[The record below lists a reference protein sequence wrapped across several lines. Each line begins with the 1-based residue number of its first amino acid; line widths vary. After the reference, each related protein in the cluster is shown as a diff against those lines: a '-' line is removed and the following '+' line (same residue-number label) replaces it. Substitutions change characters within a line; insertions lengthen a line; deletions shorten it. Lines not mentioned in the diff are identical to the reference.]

1 MQNSLPKKAQSY
13 IKEHL
18 REKRWK
24 QVVTILACVVVFCT
38 TYALILP
45 ALTMTG
51 DTYCGKEAH
60 QHSDECYE
68 KVLICGKEENETAAA
83 AAHTHTDDCYT
94 TQRVLSCGQEESAGH
109 THGDA
114 CYDADGNLVCG
125 QEESVGHT
133 HTEACYQE
141 ERVLTCKQREDDAS
155 EESEGHVHTDAC
167 YEKKLICQ
175 KEEHEHS
182 LICYSNPDADVESAS
197 VWSRSVSKADL
208 TGNWADDLVAVAQT
222 QLDYEESTN
231 NYTVTEEGEMKGI
244 TRFGQWYGDPYGD
257 WDAMF
262 VSFCLNYAGIP
273 QTAVPYGDDCAE
285 WTTSLSYAG
294 LYRSTDNYSPV
305 KGDIVFFDYN
315 ADGAA
320 DHVGL
325 VAEVSEDGSGF
336 KSVEGNMD
344 DCVQQLDHYT
354 DESGIIGYAALPE
367 NPDYIPA
374 APDTPDGDLPADD
387 LDTPVD
393 DSGMPADVLNKDD
406 LNNELQTTGDGSDVQ
421 TIAVGETKTIAVDAG
436 KTVKLRFV
444 PDYSHEYIFY
454 SSTSG
459 DTYGY
464 LYDANGKQLT
474 YNDDGAG
481 DRNFKVAYTL
491 NGGETY
497 YWGTKWLSSQNSGD
511 ITVHLELGTN
521 HVYTRNEQGEL
532 VCGCGDI
539 VPQSGKCGANLTWE
553 FDADTGT
560 LTIAGNGDMYNYSS
574 SSNKAP
580 WAPISDLIKNVVIG
594 ENATS
599 VGEDAFQACTS
610 LENITFPSTLTEIG
624 KYAFEDCKSLK
635 SADLSATSVNW
646 ISSDAFRNCT
656 SLNTVQ
662 LPEGL
667 TGIGEWAFQYC
678 RSLDEIDLSNTQ
690 VASIQRLTFYAC
702 ESLKSVIFPTTLKDI
717 SDDAFFECGALT
729 EIDLSGTG
737 VTNLGDSSFCR
748 CTSLRKV
755 ILPETLTTMEE
766 QVFKDCP
773 NLSEITIPK
782 TVSSI
787 GKNAFGDSG
796 LTELR
801 LEAADVTIDATQ
813 AAAKNGFHVTV
824 ASTVDN
830 LTADTI
836 AALSK
841 MGCNGM
847 SFEVPHYLTG
857 GNWQADFLP
866 SQLNG
871 LPQSEYFIDEHGVFY
886 RIDSETNTAS
896 VFYCPPGI
904 SDYTIPKELPVKDG
918 KEAPVPVTGVDS
930 YAFANASDLTTL
942 TFEAPDAVTRL
953 ADLAFYNAVN
963 LESING
969 KSDAAAVLNTFTS
982 DALKKGVMLFWQ
994 TKFAD
999 DSAQPSGEAITVEKE
1014 KLKLTVST
1022 GKSKYLTP
1030 AQSEDGTYLYYTG
1043 ENAQTTVTVS
1053 NPDSAE
1059 TDNGTVV
1066 RVYFSFDEKIGKLNY
1081 KPGTYTVKSTG
1092 GNEYTMQV
1100 VQTGTTGCYYAEL
1113 ERPKQGDTISIILES
1128 SYPSPTSGGGNATV
1142 WCDVLTK
1149 AEKDAVGNGLIP
1161 VVNHQSMNWS
1171 TVADTFPITKEEN
1184 STGSSKLV
1192 GDGTGSAFIS
1202 GLNFKIDMSR
1212 AGTTLEGVG
1221 KDYMRSVDFEDV
1233 LTLPEGVT
1241 FAEDVLK
1248 SIQDGTV
1255 KVVASYNDG
1264 YLGYFFQTAEG
1275 RAFLSIAPSNN
1286 NTNFK
1291 YLQNGSFSLD
1301 EHGNPVVHWGFRNAD
1316 LDTEIGN
1323 VYFNYK
1329 IFDNTLIVA
1338 EPKADATYT
1347 VHNEVDAKQHF
1358 MYSADQEQKADCSVA
1373 VKTANSSLK
1382 MYKGSG
1388 SINGNYYGEPQ
1399 SYIVRAENPGAL
1411 PYEHL
1416 AYLTDDLPTQL
1427 YMRPVDIASMFAEDT
1442 EHQLTITIKKAT
1454 ICTPDNSKTVSGVDG
1469 SSAGTNTQNT
1479 GNNTEYRGMSGT
1491 DPDTAGYESSEIT
1504 IAWGENNQL
1513 QIAVEG
1519 GTTIL
1524 CAPEESAIRSVLDR
1538 LSLVVTPQTQYCLKW
1553 DLRNADGTVKSLPG
1567 GGKIQ
1572 KNISCTCK
1580 DTFMLLSNDTLNEH
1594 PTREQAVI
1602 NYAYGWDSDNILLD
1616 RDYAYY
1622 IYPDREFYLSKNW
1635 SKNGQTID
1643 NKTTIQRGDI
1653 LDYTLNVTH
1662 NGKGQYDALPLVD
1675 HMSGTQALLVP
1686 AAKNNNAEWAQGL
1699 QTITDNG
1706 VEYYILDKPGT
1717 YHNVWTSESQL
1728 ADTVVV
1734 TQSES
1739 GLDTLI
1745 KWYFADYT
1753 GNRNDTVT
1761 YRSYVCPDT
1770 SALSYSLGNE
1780 SWLND
1785 HQAHRLYAT
1794 IPGWTGTSFDFDKV
1808 IVDSVGD
1815 TGTGYSYS
1823 HISEGQKVVYRL
1835 MLRSSTDKDG
1845 KELPMTI
1852 TGKDMYDALP
1862 LSMDTYRWNK
1872 DNVHITYMDNYTVTN
1887 GDSWSVDEP
1896 EAGDQQYIKW
1906 ADDFSMTFTGT
1917 AYIYV
1922 ELDFPSGTPWQEYA
1936 NKYATTTLVNSFYV
1950 LSAQRSVTHDVAV
1963 AAQVRLQKGVVDT
1976 GYYYDSGSYYTSDMR
1991 IQDGRLYYQN
2001 NDVKIR
2007 AVRYYVSLYNAG
2019 PTNLYLTDMQDLLP
2033 RGFTYSSGSSSFVT
2047 ETFNGSSNDEIKK
2060 ADGTYATKMTALGTP
2075 TTSTDENGRQHVVFH
2090 FTPATSTYAIN
2101 PVSYDKDRD
2110 MCYLKPGQAIDFTYI
2125 CKTNNAAD
2133 TDDAALNIVT
2143 MPYYDFNNGGVVVD
2157 DGCKITSPRSNQYTP
2172 NDGGC
2177 DVWTNGEAENLGF
2190 TGGTNDTQ
2198 WLTSEVTLI
2207 RGAIKPGITK
2217 ALTSK
2222 TGQNGVTTQDPVSAA
2237 PTDTLNWTVK
2247 TENDGTNAISD
2258 YALTDR
2264 MQSPYMFTGNVS
2276 YTVYN
2281 TPDSNSLIA
2290 KPYSDY
2296 LFTIGNGTSDG
2307 TLSIRT
2313 NRGTTQT
2320 LTVGG
2325 APITL
2330 KCGWFYNKSSATS
2343 DGIYKQVEVQ
2353 LSIVQDSEGNAV
2365 LSLHFPDE
2373 TMAIPENGY
2382 SLLTLSTNNPTG
2394 ILENKQ
2400 FINTSFVTPMAQ
2412 VWDGTANK
2420 GNVVTLE
2427 TPFGNGE
2434 RPSVRNS
2441 APVTTSYGYVTG
2453 SSKQVT
2459 EVGNPDNTA
2468 ACTEEPN
2475 YIVLGDKTKQFRYTL
2490 SVENSTPKAMDM
2502 LVLIDGLP
2510 EIGDHTAFLAS
2521 DPRFSE
2527 FKVSLAENPE
2537 FVVTVQ
2543 AKDSK
2548 ASMVLDAAN
2557 YTIEYSTKKEF
2568 DAEDWKGNGASWS
2581 TSAENAR
2588 SIRLKIL
2595 DEAGTLIPAE
2605 STVSLSFTCKI
2616 DDPNVQPGQIAWN
2629 SFGYHYSLLDEAA
2642 ELEAAP
2648 LKVGVKTPSIPELRK
2663 QVVDHK
2669 GQPCNVEQDE
2679 TFSFLVYP
2687 GTALTGEYATREE
2700 IIAALGDTTYE
2711 EFSVTVKAGESL
2723 SESVRL
2729 QTDKWAWTEGQ
2740 PYTVVELPCGENY
2753 TFKRFLNST
2762 ASSYT
2767 LTYTAAQTQI
2777 VTCENTN
2784 LLWSID
2790 LTKENTSHEPLS
2802 GAVFALYSPDESDKL
2817 AAVPAEYADLNVA
2830 LTVEHNNK
2838 TWYLTSVQ
2846 TTPEDG
2852 KLNWPNLLREE
2863 YYLLEVKAP
2872 NGYNLNSP
2880 AGQILKPENKTQGVY
2895 SVTVVNRSGYSLPE
2909 TGGTGTHLYALGG
2922 FLLLL
2927 SAGALFLYQRIRR
2940 RKEVGTL
2947 N

>member
-13 IKEHL
+13 LKEHL

-24 QVVTILACVVVFCT
+24 QVVTVLACVVVFCT

-68 KVLICGKEENETAAA
+68 KVLVCGLEETEAAA
-83 AAHTHTDDCYT
+83 VTPAHTHTDDCYT
-94 TQRVLSCGQEESAGH
+94 TQQVLSCGQGESAGH
-109 THGDA
+109 THGDD
-114 CYDADGNLVCG
+114 CYDTDGNLVCG

-141 ERVLTCKQREDDAS
+141 ERILTCGQDEVTAPKGA
-155 EESEGHVHTDAC
+155 ESHVHEDSC
-167 YEKKLICQ
+167 YEKTLICQ

-182 LICYSNPDADVESAS
+182 LISYSNPDADVESAS
-197 VWSRSVSKADL
+197 VWSRSVSKASL

-222 QLDYEESTN
+222 QLGYAESTR
-231 NYTVTEEGEMKGI
+231 NYMVTETGEMKGI
-244 TRFGQWYGDPYGD
+244 TRFGQWYGNPYGD

-273 QTAVPYGDDCAE
+273 QTAVPYGYDCAE

-294 LYRSTDNYSPV
+294 LYRSAGNYSPI

-336 KSVEGNMD
+336 KSVEGNMA

-354 DESGIIGYAALPE
+354 GESGIIGYAALPK

-393 DSGMPADVLNKDD
+393 DSGMPADVLNEDD

-459 DTYGY
+459 DTYGH

-474 YNDDGAG
+474 YNDDSAG
-481 DRNFKVAYTL
+481 NNNFKITYTL

-497 YWGTKWLSSQNSGD
+497 YWGTRWYSNQKTGD
-511 ITVHLELGTN
+511 ITVHLELGPN
-521 HVYTRNEQGEL
+521 HIYTKNEQGDL
-532 VCGCGDI
+532 VCA
-539 VPQSGKCGANLTWE
+539 CGATAPKSGSCGTNLTWE
-553 FDADTGT
+553 FDKDTGT

-574 SSNKAP
+574 SSKAP
-580 WAPISDLIKNVVIG
+580 WAPISDLIKKVVIG
-594 ENATS
+594 ENTTS
-599 VGEDAFQACTS
+599 VGKYAFQACTS
-610 LENITFPSTLTEIG
+610 LENVIFPSTLTKIG
-624 KYAFEDCKSLK
+624 CDAFERCESLK

-646 ISSDAFRNCT
+646 ITRYAFYNCT

-662 LPEGL
+662 LPAGL
-667 TGIGEWAFQYC
+667 TGIGWSAFSGC

-690 VASIQRLTFYAC
+690 VASIQDHAFYSCA
-702 ESLKSVIFPTTLKDI
+702 SLKRASFPSTLTDI
-717 SDDAFFECGALT
+717 SDHTFFNCGALT

-737 VTNLGDSSFCR
+737 VTRLDNYSFAS
-748 CTSLRKV
+748 CTLLEK
-755 ILPETLTTMEE
+755 ITLPETLTTISG
-766 QVFKDCP
+766 QAFKDCT

-787 GKNAFGDSG
+787 GKDAFGNSG

-847 SFEVPHYLTG
+847 SFEGPNYLTE

-871 LPQSEYFIDEHGVFY
+871 LPQSEYFIDEQGVFY

-904 SDYTIPKELPVKDG
+904 SDYTIPKELPAIDG

-942 TFEAPDAVTRL
+942 TFEAPDAITTL
-953 ADLAFYNAVN
+953 ANLAFYNAVN
-963 LESING
+963 LASING

-982 DALKKGVMLFWQ
+982 DALKKGTMLFWQ
-994 TKFAD
+994 TKIAD
-999 DSAQPSGEAITVEKE
+999 DSTQPSGDAITVEKE

-1043 ENAQTTVTVS
+1043 EAAQTTVTVS

-1066 RVYFSFDEKIGKLNY
+1066 RVYFSFDEKNGKLNY

-1100 VQTGTTGCYYAEL
+1100 VQTGTAGCYYAEL

-1128 SYPSPTSGGGNATV
+1128 SYPSPTSNGGNATV

-1171 TVADTFPITKEEN
+1171 TVADTFPITKKEN

-1212 AGTTLEGVG
+1212 AGTTFEGVG
-1221 KDYMRSVDFEDV
+1221 KDHMRSADFEDV

-1241 FAEDVLK
+1241 LAEDVLK

-1255 KVVASYNDG
+1255 KVVASYSDG
-1264 YLGYFFQTAEG
+1264 YLFQTAEG
-1275 RAFLSIAPSNN
+1275 RTFLTITPSNN
-1286 NTNFK
+1286 STNYK
-1291 YLQNGSFSLD
+1291 YLQNGSISLD

-1329 IFDNTLIVA
+1329 ISNNTLIVA

-1373 VKTANSSLK
+1373 VKKANSSLK
-1382 MYKGSG
+1382 MLKGSG

-1411 PYEHL
+1411 PYENL

-1427 YMRPVDIASMFAEDT
+1427 YMRPADIASMFAEDT
-1442 EHQLTITIKKAT
+1442 EHQLTITIKNAT
-1454 ICTPDNSKTVSGVDG
+1454 ICTPGNSGTVSGVDG
-1469 SSAGTNTQNT
+1469 SSATANTQNT
-1479 GNNTEYRGMSGT
+1479 GNNTEYRGTSGT
-1491 DPDTAGYESSEIT
+1491 DPDTAGYEKSKIT

-1513 QIAVEG
+1513 QITVEG

-1524 CAPEESAIRSVLDR
+1524 CAPEESAIRSALDG
-1538 LSLVVTPQTQYCLKW
+1538 LSLVVTPRTQYCLKW
-1553 DLRNADGTVKSLPG
+1553 DLRNADGTVKPLPG

-1594 PTREQAVI
+1594 PTREQTVY
-1602 NYAYGWDSDNILLD
+1602 NYAYGRDSDNISLAG
-1616 RDYAYY
+1616 DY
-1622 IYPDREFYLSKNW
+1622 INKYPDREFYLGKNW
-1635 SKNGQTID
+1635 SKGGQTID
-1643 NKTTIQRGDI
+1643 SETTIRQGDI

-1675 HMSGTQALLVP
+1675 HMSGTQALLAPV
-1686 AAKNNNAEWAQGL
+1686 AKNSGAAWAQGL

-1717 YHNVWTSESQL
+1717 YNNVWTSESQL
-1728 ADTVVV
+1728 ADTVEVA
-1734 TQSES
+1734 QSES

-1761 YRSYVCPDT
+1761 YRSYVCPDK

-1785 HQAHRLYAT
+1785 HQSHRLYAT
-1794 IPGWTGTSFDFDKV
+1794 LPGWQGTSFDFDKV
-1808 IVDSVGD
+1808 IVDSIGD

-1823 HISEGQKVVYRL
+1823 HISEGQTAVYRL
-1835 MLRSSTDKDG
+1835 LLRSSTDKDG

-1862 LSMDTYRWNK
+1862 LSNDTYRWSKN
-1872 DNVHITYMDNYTVTN
+1872 NVRITYMDNYAVTN
-1887 GDSWSVDEP
+1887 GDNWSVDKP

-1922 ELDFPSGTPWQEYA
+1922 ELDFPSDIPWQEYA
-1936 NKYATTTLVNSFYV
+1936 NKYATTTLVNTFYV
-1950 LSAQRSVTHDVAV
+1950 LSAQRSVTHDVTI
-1963 AAQVRLQKGVVDT
+1963 AAKVRLQKGVFDT
-1976 GYYYDSGSYYTSDMR
+1976 GYYYDGGSNYTSDMC
-1991 IQDGRLYYQN
+1991 IQDDRLYYQN
-2001 NDVKIR
+2001 NDVKNR
-2007 AVRYYVSLYNAG
+2007 AVKYYVSLYNAG

-2033 RGFTYSSGSSSFVT
+2033 RGFTYSWRSSFTTTTYDGSSYY
-2047 ETFNGSSNDEIKK
+2047 DKILKD
-2060 ADGTYATKMTALGTP
+2060 DGKNATKMGALVTS
-2075 TTSTDENGRQHVVFH
+2075 TISTDENGRQRVAFH
-2090 FTPATSTYAIN
+2090 FAQTTSTSTSN

-2157 DGCKITSPRSNQYTP
+2157 DGCKITSPRSDQYTP

-2222 TGQNGVTTQDPVSAA
+2222 TDQNGVTTQDPVSAA

-2264 MQSPYMFTGNVS
+2264 MQSPYMFTGKVS

-2281 TPDSNSLIA
+2281 APDSNSLIA
-2290 KPYSDY
+2290 KPKSDY
-2296 LFTIGNGTSDG
+2296 LFTIGNGTSEG

-2313 NRGTTQT
+2313 NLGTTQT

-2325 APITL
+2325 DPVTL
-2330 KCGWFYNKSSATS
+2330 KCDWYYSKSSATS
-2343 DGIYKQVEVQ
+2343 GGQYKQVDVQ
-2353 LSIVQDSEGNAV
+2353 LSVVRDSDNNAV

-2382 SLLTLSTNNPTG
+2382 SLLTLSTSNPTG

-2427 TPFGNGE
+2427 TPFGNGAM
-2434 RPSVRNS
+2434 PSVRNS
-2441 APVTTSYGYVTG
+2441 APITTSYGYVTG

-2468 ACTEEPN
+2468 ACTGEPN

-2502 LVLIDGLP
+2502 FVLIDGLP
-2510 EIGDHTAFLAS
+2510 EVGDHTAFLAS

-2527 FKVSLAENPE
+2527 FKVSLADNPD
-2537 FVVTVQ
+2537 FSVTVTD
-2543 AKDSK
+2543 KETKEVTEIDPGS
-2548 ASMVLDAAN
+2548 
-2557 YTIEYSTKKEF
+2557 YTIEYSAKTEF
-2568 DAEDWKGNGASWS
+2568 AGEDWKGTSQWS

-2588 SIRLKIL
+2588 SIRLKIF
-2595 DEAGTLIPAE
+2595 DQTGTLIPTG
-2605 STVSLSFTCKI
+2605 STISLSFTCKI
-2616 DDPNVQPGQIAWN
+2616 DDPNVQPGQTAWN
-2629 SFGYHYSLLDEAA
+2629 SFGYHYSLLDEEA

-2648 LKVGVKTPSIPELRK
+2648 LKVGVRIPSVPELRK

-2679 TFSFLVYP
+2679 AFSFLVYP

-2700 IIAALGDTTYE
+2700 IIAALGDTPYE

-2740 PYTVVELPCGENY
+2740 PYTVVELPCGESY

-2767 LTYTAAQTQI
+2767 LTYTSAQTQI

-2784 LLWSID
+2784 LLWSVE
-2790 LTKENTSHEPLS
+2790 LTKENTAHEPLS

-2817 AAVPAEYADLNVA
+2817 TAVPTEYADLNVA

-2880 AGQILKPENKTQGVY
+2880 AGQILKQENETHGVY

-2940 RKEVGTL
+2940 RKEGGTP

>member
-1 MQNSLPKKAQSY
+1 MQNSLPKKAQNY

-24 QVVTILACVVVFCT
+24 QVVTVLACVVVFCT

-51 DTYCGKEAH
+51 DTYCGKDAH

-141 ERVLTCKQREDDAS
+141 ERVLTCKQGEDDAS

-262 VSFCLNYAGIP
+262 VSFCLNYAEIP

-285 WTTSLSYAG
+285 WASNLSYAG

-336 KSVEGNMD
+336 KAVEGNVA

-354 DESGIIGYAALPE
+354 SESGIIGYAALPE

-374 APDTPDGDLPADD
+374 TTDTPDGDMPSDD

-393 DSGMPADVLNKDD
+393 DSGMLADVLTEDAPEDEPQLTDEGSVVESINV
-406 LNNELQTTGDGSDVQ
+406 DG
-421 TIAVGETKTIAVDAG
+421 TKTIAVG
-436 KTVKLRFV
+436 KGETVKLQFV
-444 PDYSHEYIFY
+444 PDCSHEYVFY

-464 LYDANGKQLT
+464 LYDASGEQLT
-474 YNDDGAG
+474 ANDDGAG
-481 DRNFKVAYTL
+481 NGNFKVTYTL

-497 YWGTKWLSSQNSGD
+497 YWGTKWYNANKNGD
-511 ITVHLELGTN
+511 ITVHLELGN
-521 HVYTRNEQGEL
+521 HAYTKNEQGEL
-532 VCGCGDI
+532 VCACGATA
-539 VPQSGKCGANLTWE
+539 PKSGKCGTNLTWE
-553 FDADTGT
+553 FDEETGT
-560 LTIAGNGDMYNYSS
+560 LTIAGSGDMYNYTSS
-574 SSNKAP
+574 PNKTP
-580 WAPISDLIKNVVIG
+580 WAPISDRIKNVVIG

-599 VGEDAFQACTS
+599 VGQYAFQSCTS
-610 LENITFPSTLTEIG
+610 LENITFPSTLTRIG
-624 KYAFEDCKSLK
+624 WYAFEGCKSLK
-635 SADLSATSVNW
+635 SADLSNTSVDKVT
-646 ISSDAFRNCT
+646 SYVFRNCT

-662 LPEGL
+662 LPKNL
-667 TGIGEWAFQYC
+667 TDIDSYAFYGC
-678 RSLDEIDLSNTQ
+678 SSLEEIDLSNTQ
-690 VASIQRLTFYAC
+690 VAFIRDRAFYSC
-702 ESLKSVIFPTTLKDI
+702 TSLKRASFPSTLTEI
-717 SDDAFFECGALT
+717 SYYTFFKCGALT

-737 VTNLGDSSFCR
+737 VTNLESNSFDS
-748 CTSLRKV
+748 CTSLKKV
-755 ILPETLTTMEE
+755 SLPETLTTIKS
-766 QVFKDCP
+766 QAFKDCP

-782 TVSSI
+782 TVSLI
-787 GKNAFGDSG
+787 GRDAFGNSG

-801 LEAADVTIDATQ
+801 LEAADVTINATQ
-813 AAAKNGFHVTV
+813 AAAKNSFHVTV
-824 ASTVDN
+824 ANTVDN

-841 MGCNGM
+841 MGCNGI
-847 SFEVPHYLTG
+847 SFEGPNYLTG
-857 GNWQADFLP
+857 GNWQADLLP

-904 SDYTIPKELPVKDG
+904 SNYTISKELPAIDG

-930 YAFANASDLTTL
+930 YAFSTASDLTTL

-969 KSDAAAVLNTFTS
+969 KSDAAAVLSTFTS
-982 DALKKGVMLFWQ
+982 GVEKGMMLFWQ
-994 TKFAD
+994 TKIT
-999 DSAQPSGEAITVEKE
+999 DSNAQPSGEAITVEKE
-1014 KLKLTVST
+1014 NLKLTVST
-1022 GKSKYLTP
+1022 GKSQYVTP
-1030 AQSEDGTYLYYTG
+1030 AQAQDGTYLYYTG
-1043 ENAQTTVTVS
+1043 EAAQTTVTVS
-1053 NPDSAE
+1053 NPDSS
-1059 TDNGTVV
+1059 TVDDDTVV
-1066 RVYFSFDEKIGKLNY
+1066 RVYFHFDEKNGKLNY

-1092 GNEYTMQV
+1092 ENEYQMRV
-1100 VQTGTTGCYYAEL
+1100 VQTGTAGYYYAEL
-1113 ERPKQGDTISIILES
+1113 QHPKQGDTISIILES

-1161 VVNHQSMNWS
+1161 VGKHQRMNWS
-1171 TVADTFPITKEEN
+1171 TAVDTFPITKTEN
-1184 STGSSKLV
+1184 STTSSKLV
-1192 GDGTGSAFIS
+1192 GDGTGRVFIS
-1202 GLNFKIDMSR
+1202 DLKFKIGMSR

-1221 KDYMRSVDFEDV
+1221 KDHMRSVDFDDV

-1241 FAEDVLK
+1241 LADDVK
-1248 SIQDGTV
+1248 ESIQNGTV
-1255 KVVASYNDG
+1255 QVLLTSSG
-1264 YLGYFFQTAEG
+1264 YLFQTAES
-1275 RAFLSIAPSNN
+1275 RTFLTITPTNN
-1286 NTNFK
+1286 STNYK
-1291 YLQNGSFSLD
+1291 YLQNGSISLD
-1301 EHGNPVVHWGFRNAD
+1301 ANGNPVVCWNFRNAD
-1316 LDTEIGN
+1316 LTTEIGN
-1323 VYFNYK
+1323 VYFNYQ
-1329 IFDNTLIVA
+1329 ISDNTLIVA
-1338 EPKADATYT
+1338 DPKADATYT

-1358 MYSADQEQKADCSVA
+1358 MYSADQTQKADCSA
-1373 VKTANSSLK
+1373 KVKKANSSLK
-1382 MYKGSG
+1382 MYKWFG
-1388 SINGNYYGEPQ
+1388 SITGNYYGEPQ
-1399 SYIVRAENPGAL
+1399 SYIVRAENKGAL

-1427 YMRPVDIASMFAEDT
+1427 YMRPADIASMFAEDT

-1454 ICTPDNSKTVSGVDG
+1454 ICTPSNGGTVSGVDG
-1469 SSAGTNTQNT
+1469 SSTTTNTQNT
-1479 GNNTEYRGMSGT
+1479 GTDTTYRGMSGI
-1491 DPDTAGYESSEIT
+1491 DPDTAEYENSNIT
-1504 IAWGENNQL
+1504 IAWAANNQL
-1513 QIAVEG
+1513 QITVEG

-1524 CAPEESAIRSVLDR
+1524 CAPEESAIRSVLDN
-1538 LSLVVTPQTQYCLKW
+1538 LSLVVTPLTQYCLKW
-1553 DLRNADGTVKSLPG
+1553 DLRNADGTVKPLPG
-1567 GGKIQ
+1567 GGRIQ
-1572 KNISCTCK
+1572 KNVSSTWK
-1580 DTFMLLSNDTLNEH
+1580 DTFMLLSKDTLNEH
-1594 PTREQAVI
+1594 PTQRQTVY
-1602 NYAYGWDSDNILLD
+1602 NYAYG
-1616 RDYAYY
+1616 RDLNNSSLAYDY
-1622 IYPDREFYLSKNW
+1622 CSKDPNREFYLSKNW
-1635 SKNGQTID
+1635 SKGGQTID
-1643 NKTTIQRGDI
+1643 GETTIRQGDI

-1686 AAKNNNAEWAQGL
+1686 AAKNSGAAWAQGL
-1699 QTITDNG
+1699 QPITDNG

-1717 YHNVWTSESQL
+1717 YHNAWISESQL
-1728 ADTVVV
+1728 ADAVEVAKST
-1734 TQSES
+1734 S

-1753 GNRNDTVT
+1753 GTRNDTVT

-1785 HQAHRLYAT
+1785 HQSHRLYAT
-1794 IPGWTGTSFDFDKV
+1794 LPDWQGTSFDFDKV

-1823 HISEGQKVVYRL
+1823 HINEGQKVVYRL

-1845 KELPMTI
+1845 NALPMTI

-1862 LSMDTYRWNK
+1862 LSMDTYLWSK

-1887 GDSWSVDEP
+1887 EDSWSVDEP

-1906 ADDFSMTFTGT
+1906 ADDFSITFTGT

-1936 NKYATTTLVNSFYV
+1936 NKYATTTLVNTFYV
-1950 LSAQRSVTHDVAV
+1950 LSAQRSVTHDVTI
-1963 AAQVRLQKGVVDT
+1963 AAKVRLQKGVFDT
-1976 GYYYDSGSYYTSDMR
+1976 GYYYDDGSYYMSDMR

-2033 RGFTYSSGSSSFVT
+2033 RGFTYSSGSSSFT
-2047 ETFNGSSNDEIKK
+2047 TTTYNGSFYESYDKIEK
-2060 ADGTYATKMTALGTP
+2060 ADGTYATKMAASVKA
-2075 TTSTDENGRQHVVFH
+2075 TTGTDENGRQRVAFH
-2090 FTPATSTYAIN
+2090 FAQTTSTSTNN

-2110 MCYLKPGQAIDFTYI
+2110 LCYLKPGQAIDFTYI

-2157 DGCKITSPRSNQYTP
+2157 DGCKITSPRSDQYTP

-2190 TGGTNDTQ
+2190 TGGANATQ
-2198 WLTSEVTLI
+2198 WLTSGVTLI
-2207 RGAIKPGITK
+2207 RGTIKPGITK

-2222 TGQNGVTTQDPVSAA
+2222 TDTNGVTTQNPVSAA
-2237 PTDTLNWTVK
+2237 PADTLNWTVK
-2247 TENDGTNAISD
+2247 TENDGTNSISD
-2258 YALTDR
+2258 YTLTDC
-2264 MQSPYMFTGNVS
+2264 MQSPYMFTGKVS

-2281 TPDSNSLIA
+2281 APGGNSLIA
-2290 KPYSDY
+2290 KPKSDY
-2296 LFTIGNGTSDG
+2296 LFTIGSGTSDG
-2307 TLSIRT
+2307 TLSIQT
-2313 NRGTTQT
+2313 NRGATQI

-2325 APITL
+2325 DPITL
-2330 KCGWFYNKSSATS
+2330 KCGWYYNQFSAAS
-2343 DGIYKQVEVQ
+2343 IGKYKQVDVQ
-2353 LSIVQDSEGNAV
+2353 LSVVRDSDNNAV
-2365 LSLHFPDE
+2365 LSLRFPDE

-2382 SLLTLSTNNPTG
+2382 SLLTLSTNNTTG

-2400 FINTSFVTPMAQ
+2400 FINTSFVTPMVQ

-2420 GNVVTLE
+2420 GNVTTLK
-2427 TPFGNGE
+2427 TPFGNGAM
-2434 RPSVRNS
+2434 PSVRNS

-2453 SSKQVT
+2453 ASKQVT
-2459 EVGNPDNTA
+2459 EVGNSENTA
-2468 ACTEEPN
+2468 ACTGEPN

-2510 EIGDHTAFLAS
+2510 EVGDHTAFLAS

-2527 FKVSLAENPE
+2527 FKVSLADNPD
-2537 FVVTVQ
+2537 FSVTVTD
-2543 AKDSK
+2543 KDNNST
-2548 ASMVLDAAN
+2548 VLDASS
-2557 YTIEYSTKKEF
+2557 YIIEYSTQTEF
-2568 DAEDWKGNGASWS
+2568 TNEDWRGTSSWS

-2588 SIRLKIL
+2588 SIRLKIF
-2595 DEAGTLIPAE
+2595 DPAGTLIPVG
-2605 STVSLSFTCKI
+2605 STISLNFTCEI
-2616 DDPNVQPGQIAWN
+2616 DAPNVQPGQTAWN
-2629 SFGYHYSLLDEAA
+2629 SFGYRYSLVDEAS

-2648 LKVGVKTPSIPELRK
+2648 LKVGVRIPSVPELRK

-2669 GQPCNVEQDE
+2669 GQLRNVEKDE
-2679 TFSFLVYP
+2679 AFRFLVYP
-2687 GTALTGEYATREE
+2687 GAALAGEYATKEE
-2700 IIAALGDTTYE
+2700 LVTALGSTPHE
-2711 EFSVTVKAGESL
+2711 EFSVTVKAGQNL

-2729 QTDKWAWTEGQ
+2729 ETNKWTWTEGQ
-2740 PYTVVELPCGENY
+2740 QYTIVELPCGENFA
-2753 TFKRFLNST
+2753 FKRFLNST

-2767 LTYTAAQTQI
+2767 LTYTSAQTQI

-2802 GAVFALYSPDESDKL
+2802 GAVFALYSPNASDKL
-2817 AAVPAEYADLNVA
+2817 AAVPAGYADLNVA

-2852 KLNWPNLLREE
+2852 KLNWLNLLREE

-2880 AGQILKPENKTQGVY
+2880 AGQILKRENETQGVY

-2909 TGGTGTHLYALGG
+2909 TGGTGTHLYTLGG
-2922 FLLLL
+2922 VLLLL
-2927 SAGALFLYQRIRR
+2927 SAGALFLYRRIRR
-2940 RKEVGTL
+2940 RKEDRAP

>member
-13 IKEHL
+13 LKEHL

-24 QVVTILACVVVFCT
+24 QVVTVLACVVVFCT

-68 KVLICGKEENETAAA
+68 KVLVCGLEETEAAA
-83 AAHTHTDDCYT
+83 VTPAHTHTDDCYT
-94 TQRVLSCGQEESAGH
+94 TQQVLSCGQGESAGH
-109 THGDA
+109 THGDD
-114 CYDADGNLVCG
+114 CYDTDGNLVCG

-141 ERVLTCKQREDDAS
+141 ERILTCGQDEVTAPKGA
-155 EESEGHVHTDAC
+155 ESHVHEDSC
-167 YEKKLICQ
+167 YEKTLICQ

-197 VWSRSVSKADL
+197 VWSRSVSKASL

-222 QLDYEESTN
+222 QLGYAESTR
-231 NYTVTEEGEMKGI
+231 NYMVTETGEMKGI
-244 TRFGQWYGDPYGD
+244 TRFGQWYGNPYGD

-273 QTAVPYGDDCAE
+273 QTAVPYGYDCAA
-285 WTTSLSYAG
+285 WAASLSYAG
-294 LYRSTDNYSPV
+294 LYRSAGNYSPIR
-305 KGDIVFFDYN
+305 GDIVFFDYN

-336 KSVEGNMD
+336 KSVEGNMA

-354 DESGIIGYAALPE
+354 GESGIIGYAALPE

-393 DSGMPADVLNKDD
+393 DSGMPADVLNEDD
-406 LNNELQTTGDGSDVQ
+406 LNNELQTTGEGSDVQ

-459 DTYGY
+459 DTYGH

-474 YNDDGAG
+474 YNDDSAG
-481 DRNFKVAYTL
+481 NNNFKITYTL

-497 YWGTKWLSSQNSGD
+497 YWGTRWYSNQKTGD

-521 HVYTRNEQGEL
+521 HVYTKNEQGEL
-532 VCGCGDI
+532 VCTCGNI
-539 VPQSGKCGANLTWE
+539 APESGTCGVNLTWE
-553 FDADTGT
+553 FDEETGT

-574 SSNKAP
+574 SSKAP
-580 WAPISDLIKNVVIG
+580 WAPISDLIKKVVIG
-594 ENATS
+594 ENTTS
-599 VGEDAFQACTS
+599 VGEYAFQACTS
-610 LENITFPSTLTEIG
+610 LENVVFPSTLTKIG
-624 KYAFEDCKSLK
+624 CNAFERCESLK

-646 ISSDAFRNCT
+646 ITRYAFQNCT

-667 TGIGEWAFQYC
+667 TGIGWSAFYGC

-690 VASIQRLTFYAC
+690 VASIQDHAFYSC
-702 ESLKSVIFPTTLKDI
+702 TSLKRASFPSTLTDI
-717 SDDAFFECGALT
+717 SDYTFFNCGALT

-737 VTNLGDSSFCR
+737 VTRLDNSSFAS
-748 CTSLRKV
+748 CTLLEK
-755 ILPETLTTMEE
+755 ITLPETLTTISD
-766 QVFKDCP
+766 QAFKDCT

-782 TVSSI
+782 TVSLI
-787 GKNAFGDSG
+787 RKDAFGNSG

-813 AAAKNGFHVTV
+813 AATKNGFHVTV

-847 SFEVPHYLTG
+847 SFEGPNYLTE

-871 LPQSEYFIDEHGVFY
+871 LPQSEYFIDEQGVFY

-904 SDYTIPKELPVKDG
+904 SGYTIPKELPAIDG
-918 KEAPVPVTGVDS
+918 KEALVPVTGVDS

-942 TFEAPDAVTRL
+942 TFEAPDAITTL

-963 LESING
+963 LASING

-982 DALKKGVMLFWQ
+982 DALKKGTMLFWQ
-994 TKFAD
+994 TKIAD
-999 DSAQPSGEAITVEKE
+999 DSTRPSGDAITVEKE

-1043 ENAQTTVTVS
+1043 EAAQTTVTVS

-1066 RVYFSFDEKIGKLNY
+1066 RVYFSFDEKNGKLNY

-1100 VQTGTTGCYYAEL
+1100 VQTGTAGCYYAEL

-1128 SYPSPTSGGGNATV
+1128 SYPSPTSNGGNATV

-1171 TVADTFPITKEEN
+1171 TVADTFPITKKEN

-1212 AGTTLEGVG
+1212 TGTTLEGIG
-1221 KDYMRSVDFEDV
+1221 KDHMRSADFEDV

-1241 FAEDVLK
+1241 LAEDVLK

-1255 KVVASYNDG
+1255 KVVASYDG
-1264 YLGYFFQTAEG
+1264 YLFQTAEG
-1275 RAFLSIAPSNN
+1275 RTFLTITPSNN
-1286 NTNFK
+1286 NTNYK

-1316 LDTEIGN
+1316 LNTEIGN

-1329 IFDNTLIVA
+1329 ISDNTLIVA

-1373 VKTANSSLK
+1373 VKKANSSLK
-1382 MYKGSG
+1382 MFKDSG

-1411 PYEHL
+1411 PYENL

-1427 YMRPVDIASMFAEDT
+1427 YMRPADIASMFEEDT
-1442 EHQLTITIKKAT
+1442 EHQLTITIKNAT
-1454 ICTPDNSKTVSGVDG
+1454 ICTPGNSGTVSGVDG
-1469 SSAGTNTQNT
+1469 SSATTNTQNT
-1479 GNNTEYRGMSGT
+1479 GNNTEYRGTSGT
-1491 DPDTAGYESSEIT
+1491 DPDTAGYESSMIT

-1513 QIAVEG
+1513 QITVEG

-1572 KNISCTCK
+1572 KNISCTYK

-1594 PTREQAVI
+1594 PTQEQRVY
-1602 NYAYGWDSDNILLD
+1602 NYAYGWDSDNKWLGS
-1616 RDYAYY
+1616 DY
-1622 IYPDREFYLSKNW
+1622 INKYPDREFYLAKDW
-1635 SKNGQTID
+1635 SKNGQAID
-1643 NKTTIQRGDI
+1643 SKTTIRQGDI
-1653 LDYTLNVTH
+1653 LDYSLNVTH
-1662 NGKGQYDALPLVD
+1662 SGKGQYDTLPLID
-1675 HMSGTQALLVP
+1675 HMSGTQVLLVP
-1686 AAKNNNAEWAQGL
+1686 VEKNSGAEWAQGL

-1717 YHNVWTSESQL
+1717 YHNAWTSESQL
-1728 ADTVVV
+1728 ADTVEV

-1745 KWYFADYT
+1745 KWYFANYT
-1753 GNRNDTVT
+1753 GNRTDTVT
-1761 YRSYVCPDT
+1761 YRSYVCPDK

-1785 HQAHRLYAT
+1785 HQSHRLYAT
-1794 IPGWTGTSFDFDKV
+1794 LPGWQGTSFDFDKV

-1823 HISEGQKVVYRL
+1823 HISEGQTAVYRL
-1835 MLRSSTDKDG
+1835 LLRSSTDKDG

-1862 LSMDTYRWNK
+1862 LSNDTYRWSKN
-1872 DNVHITYMDNYTVTN
+1872 NVRITYMDNYAVTN
-1887 GDSWSVDEP
+1887 GDNWSVDKP

-1922 ELDFPSGTPWQEYA
+1922 ELDFPSDIPWQEYA
-1936 NKYATTTLVNSFYV
+1936 NKYATTTLVNTFYV
-1950 LSAQRSVTHDVAV
+1950 LSAQRSVTHDVTI
-1963 AAQVRLQKGVVDT
+1963 AAKVRLQKGVFDT
-1976 GYYYDSGSYYTSDMR
+1976 GYYYDGGSNYTSDMC
-1991 IQDGRLYYQN
+1991 IQDDRLYYQN
-2001 NDVKIR
+2001 NDVKNR
-2007 AVRYYVSLYNAG
+2007 AVKYYVSLYNAG

-2033 RGFTYSSGSSSFVT
+2033 RGFTYSWRSSFTTTTYDGSSYY
-2047 ETFNGSSNDEIKK
+2047 DKILKD
-2060 ADGTYATKMTALGTP
+2060 DGKNATKMGALVTS
-2075 TTSTDENGRQHVVFH
+2075 TISTDENGRQRVAFH
-2090 FTPATSTYAIN
+2090 FAQTTSTSTSN

-2157 DGCKITSPRSNQYTP
+2157 DGCKITSPRSDQYTP

-2222 TGQNGVTTQDPVSAA
+2222 TDQNGVTTQDPVSAA

-2264 MQSPYMFTGNVS
+2264 MQSPYMFTGKVS

-2281 TPDSNSLIA
+2281 APDSNSLIA
-2290 KPYSDY
+2290 KPKSDY
-2296 LFTIGNGTSDG
+2296 LFTIGNGTSEG

-2313 NRGTTQT
+2313 NLGTTQT

-2325 APITL
+2325 DPVTL
-2330 KCGWFYNKSSATS
+2330 KCDWYYSKSSATS
-2343 DGIYKQVEVQ
+2343 GGQYKQVDVQ
-2353 LSIVQDSEGNAV
+2353 LSVVRDSDNNAV

-2382 SLLTLSTNNPTG
+2382 SLLTLSTSNPTG

-2427 TPFGNGE
+2427 TPFGNGAM
-2434 RPSVRNS
+2434 PSVRNS
-2441 APVTTSYGYVTG
+2441 APITTSYGYVTG

-2468 ACTEEPN
+2468 ACTGEPN

-2502 LVLIDGLP
+2502 FVLIDGLP
-2510 EIGDHTAFLAS
+2510 EVGDHTAFLAS

-2527 FKVSLAENPE
+2527 FKVSLADNPD
-2537 FVVTVQ
+2537 FSVTVTD
-2543 AKDSK
+2543 KETKEVTEIDPGS
-2548 ASMVLDAAN
+2548 
-2557 YTIEYSTKKEF
+2557 YTIEYSAKTEF
-2568 DAEDWKGNGASWS
+2568 AGEDWKGTSQWS

-2588 SIRLKIL
+2588 SIRLKIF
-2595 DEAGTLIPAE
+2595 DQTGTLIPTG
-2605 STVSLSFTCKI
+2605 STISLSFTCKI

-2648 LKVGVKTPSIPELRK
+2648 LKVGVRIPSVPELRK

-2679 TFSFLVYP
+2679 AFSFLVYP
-2687 GTALTGEYATREE
+2687 GTALPGEYATREE
-2700 IIAALGDTTYE
+2700 IIAALGDTPYE

-2740 PYTVVELPCGENY
+2740 PYTVVELPCGESY

-2767 LTYTAAQTQI
+2767 LTYTSAQTQI

-2784 LLWSID
+2784 LLWSVE
-2790 LTKENTSHEPLS
+2790 LTKENTAHEPLS

-2817 AAVPAEYADLNVA
+2817 TAVPTEYADLNVA

-2880 AGQILKPENKTQGVY
+2880 AGQILKQENETHGVY

-2940 RKEVGTL
+2940 RKEGGTP